1 MKGFLRAVE
10 QGATALE
17 LDVQLTADDQVVV
30 WHDPMLLPHKATDTH
45 PARRGDPDYPYVG
58 ARVRDLTYR
67 QLSCVDVG
75 SSTSATF
82 PAQQLEPGARIP
94 LLAEVLDA
102 VHQAAPT
109 VWFLVEL
116 KIDPTDPT
124 LTAPPEVMVP
134 AVLDVVTPI
143 VPADR
148 VVVQS
153 FDWRVVQLAADL
165 APDLPRSA
173 LATVGRTFVPE
184 SPWLGNSSFEQHDG
198 DLAAAAAA
206 LGVHAV
212 TPALRQGPHPV
223 PNIPPLVPDHDFVAR
238 AHDLGLAVL
247 PWTVNDPTLIAAVL
261 NAGADGLIT
270 DFPDRAV
277 SVAEE
282 LSGPGARISSG
293 PLTSSSAPAPRAW
306 PERPVQTAQP
316 RRLRRPAPT
325 GAATASPTPA

>member
-30 WHDPMLLPHKATDTH
+30 WHDPTLLPHKATDTH

-58 ARVRDLTYR
+58 ARVRDLTYG

-75 SSTSATF
+75 SSTSPTF

-94 LLAEVLDA
+94 LLAEVLHA
-102 VHQAAPT
+102 VHQADPT

-116 KIDPTDPT
+116 KIDPTDPA

-134 AVLDVVTPI
+134 AVLDVVAPI

-148 VVVQS
+148 VVLQS

-184 SPWLGNSSFEQHDG
+184 SPWLGSSSFEQHDG

-223 PNIPPLVPDHDFVAR
+223 PNIPPLVPDHHFVAR

-247 PWTVNDPTLIAAVL
+247 PWTVNDPTLMAAVL
-261 NAGADGLIT
+261 NSGADGLIT

-282 LSGPGARISSG
+282 LSSSG
-293 PLTSSSAPAPRAW
+293 VQMSASSLPSSSSPAPRIW
-306 PERPVQTAQP
+306 PQRPVPAASP
-316 RRLRRPAPT
+316 RRLRRPAAIGP
-325 GAATASPTPA
+325 ATASPAPA